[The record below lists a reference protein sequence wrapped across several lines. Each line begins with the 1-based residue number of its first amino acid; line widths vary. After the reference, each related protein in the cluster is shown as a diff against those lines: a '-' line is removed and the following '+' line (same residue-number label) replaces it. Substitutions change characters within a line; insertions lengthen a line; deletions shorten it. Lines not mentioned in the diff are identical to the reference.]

1 MKVILKQNVRKLGN
15 KGDIV
20 EVAEGYAYNSLIPQK
35 IAEIATKAIL
45 SKIEGVA
52 KAAKKAAEQEKANA
66 IRIIKEL
73 DGKTVELKKTI
84 TEKGSLFS
92 AIHLSEILEVTEKET
107 GEKIPEELVQNFKD
121 IKNSGAVEIFLQLE
135 KVKGSYFVNIHG

>member
-45 SKIEGVA
+45 SKVEGVA
-52 KAAKKAAEQEKANA
+52 KAAKKAAEQEKIDS

-73 DGKTVELKKTI
+73 DGKTIELKKTV
-84 TEKGSLFS
+84 TQKGSLFS
-92 AIHLSEILEVTEKET
+92 AVHLSEVLEVTEKET
-107 GEKIPEELVQNFKD
+107 GEKVPEELIQNFKD
-121 IKNSGAVEIFLQLE
+121 IKNSGVVEVLLQFE
-135 KVKGSYFVNIHG
+135 KVKGSYFINIHG